1 MEQNGEKSTEKNRR
15 DRLEQRIGLQRA
27 GLAFEALWHK
37 AHWPLMVLGL
47 AAIVVF
53 SGVLNSLAGNHRL
66 AVLAGLAI
74 LFVGSLVP
82 LVRLALPSRYQAMR
96 RMESEA
102 QVAHRGVSSADENMA
117 QEFSSEEQR
126 VIWEEHKRR
135 QLMQLEEVPV
145 ATPRSGWR
153 DFDPMA
159 LRVPVALGLVA
170 AALLGTGEFSKNLV
184 GAIDPPPPVA
194 LNPVTVDAWVRP
206 PAYTGK
212 PPVLLTSPAMVA
224 KRAANPATEVP
235 AGSVVSLRVNNA
247 ELVEFKSSAVVP
259 LKQAKTETG
268 STAEV
273 TLDKQTKLDVV
284 ADGKIVESFN
294 FATLAD
300 APPTIVIPKAP
311 EVAARGGLTVHWE
324 VKDDYGVKNVTSEI
338 SLTDEQEGGV
348 GFEGNGVFLW
358 DAPKFE
364 VRLKRPNT
372 RDEKGKTT
380 QDLTA
385 HPWAG
390 LRVEMLVTATDAAGQ
405 ATVAKP
411 VLLTLPERP
420 FLRPLSKA
428 LIEQRK
434 ALIIVPDKAPEVAG
448 LFKLILAYPKGL
460 TERSAYLV
468 RLSAIASRLE
478 NSGDYDAVKDAIT
491 DLWQLAVDIDE
502 GSLADARAELKALK
516 EELERAIREGAPPE
530 KIAELSR
537 RMREAMNRL
546 MDQMQAEREQR
557 RKEGGQRE
565 QQQSG
570 NSKPITPE
578 DLQKMMDA
586 IEELSKQGAQEQAQA
601 LLDELDRILQNLEMG
616 DQQQAGGD
624 RGQMQGMMDQ
634 LGEMMKRQ
642 QQLMDETQRMPNG
655 GEGEGEEGEQGEGQQ
670 PGEGQGEGQG
680 QGQGQMGE
688 GEGQSPN
695 GTRPGK
701 GKGRSRQGM
710 AQEQGEL
717 GELLDRM
724 MKELGRD
731 APGKFG
737 DARKGMGGSEQ
748 DLRGGNREGALKNQ
762 GDAMKA
768 LREGAGEL
776 GRKMREQARRGQG
789 QNGRDGNRDGEG
801 AGRETD
807 DPLGR
812 PRATR
817 NPDTEGPDK
826 DIVPSELAMRRA
838 REILEMLRN
847 RANEGT
853 LSDTERSYIDRLLR
867 GLY

>member
-1 MEQNGEKSTEKNRR
+1 MKQNGEKNRR
-15 DRLEQRIGLQRA
+15 DRLERQIGWQRA
-27 GLAFEALWHK
+27 ALALEVLWRQ

-47 AAIVVF
+47 GAIVVF
-53 SGVLNSLAGNHRL
+53 SGALNGIAGNHRL

-74 LFVGSLVP
+74 LFVGTLVP

-102 QVAHRGVSSADENMA
+102 QVAHRRVSSVDEDIA

-126 VIWEEHKRR
+126 LIWEEHKRR

-145 ATPRSGWR
+145 AAPRSAWR

-184 GAIDPPPPVA
+184 GAIDPPPPVV

-212 PPVLLTSPAMVA
+212 PPVLLTSPAMRA
-224 KRAANPATEVP
+224 KRATNPVIDVP

-247 ELVEFKSSAVVP
+247 QVVEFKSTDAAPS
-259 LKQAKTETG
+259 KQAKTETG
-268 STAEV
+268 ATAEV
-273 TLDKQTKLDVV
+273 TLTKTAQLDVV
-284 ADGKIVESFN
+284 ADNKIVESFN

-300 APPTIVIPKAP
+300 MPPVIVIPKEP

-338 SLTDEQEGGV
+338 SLTDEQQGGV

-358 DAPKFE
+358 DAPKYE

-390 LRVEMLVTATDAAGQ
+390 LRVEMLLTATDAAGQ

-411 VLLTLPERP
+411 IVLTLPERP

-434 ALIIVPDKAPEVAG
+434 ALIIVPDKAPDVAA
-448 LFKLILAYPKGL
+448 LFRLILAYPKGL

-468 RLSAIASRLE
+468 RLSAIASHLE
-478 NSGDYDAVKDAIT
+478 NSRDNDEVKEAIT

-537 RMREAMNRL
+537 RMRDAMNRL
-546 MDQMQAEREQR
+546 MDQMQAERDQR
-557 RKEGGQRE
+557 RKEGGQR
-565 QQQSG
+565 QQQAG
-570 NSKPITPE
+570 DSKPITQE

-616 DQQQAGGD
+616 DGQQAGGD
-624 RGQMQGMMDQ
+624 RGQMQEMMDQ

-655 GEGEGEEGEQGEGQQ
+655 GEGEGEEGEGQQ
-670 PGEGQGEGQG
+670 PGQGQGE
-680 QGQGQMGE
+680 GQMGE

-701 GKGRSRQGM
+701 GRGRQGM
-710 AQEQGEL
+710 AQEQSEL
-717 GELLDRM
+717 GQLLDRM
-724 MKELGRD
+724 MRELGRD

-737 DARKGMGGSEQ
+737 DARKGMGGAEQ

-762 GDAMKA
+762 GEAMKN

-776 GRKMREQARRGQG
+776 GRRMREQARRGQG
-789 QNGRDGNRDGEG
+789 RNGQDGNRDGEG
-801 AGRETD
+801 AGRDTD

-817 NPDTEGPDK
+817 NPDTEGSDK

-838 REILEMLRN
+838 REILDMLRN

-853 LSDTERSYIDRLLR
+853 LSDTERGYIDRLLR

>member
-1 MEQNGEKSTEKNRR
+1 MEQNGEKNRR
-15 DRLEQRIGLQRA
+15 DRLERQIGWQRV
-27 GLAFEALWHK
+27 ALVLEVLWRH
-37 AHWPLMVLGL
+37 AHWPLMVLGVG
-47 AAIVVF
+47 AIVVF
-53 SGVLNSLAGNHRL
+53 SGVLNGLAGQHRL
-66 AVLAGLAI
+66 AVLAALAI
-74 LFVGSLVP
+74 LFVGTLVP

-102 QVAHRGVSSADENMA
+102 QVAHRRVSSVDEDIA

-126 VIWEEHKRR
+126 LIWEEHKRR
-135 QLMQLEEVPV
+135 QLMQLEEVAV
-145 ATPRSGWR
+145 APPRSAWR

-212 PPVLLTSPAMVA
+212 PPVLLTSPAMRA
-224 KRAANPATEVP
+224 KRTANPLIDVP

-247 ELVEFKSSAVVP
+247 QVVEFKSTDAAPS
-259 LKQAKTETG
+259 KQAKTETG
-268 STAEV
+268 ATAEV
-273 TLDKQTKLDVV
+273 TLSKNAQLDVV
-284 ADGKIVESFN
+284 ADNKIVESFN

-300 APPTIVIPKAP
+300 TPPTIVIPKEP
-311 EVAARGGLTVHWE
+311 EVATRGGLTVHWE
-324 VKDDYGVKNVTSEI
+324 VKDDYGVKTVTSEL

-358 DAPKFE
+358 DAPKFD

-390 LRVEMLVTATDAAGQ
+390 LRVEMLLTATDAAGQ

-411 VLLTLPERP
+411 ILVTLPERP

-434 ALIIVPDKAPEVAG
+434 VLIIVPDKAPDVAA
-448 LFKLILAYPKGL
+448 LFRLILAYPKGL

-468 RLSAIASRLE
+468 RLSAIASHLE
-478 NSGDYDAVKDAIT
+478 NSRDNDEVKEAIT
-491 DLWQLAVDIDE
+491 DLWQLAIDIDE

-537 RMREAMNRL
+537 RMRDAMNRL
-546 MDQMQAEREQR
+546 MDQMQAEIEQR

-565 QQQSG
+565 QRRVSELV
-570 NSKPITPE
+570 TPE

-586 IEELSKQGAQEQAQA
+586 IEELSKQGAQDQAQA
-601 LLDELDRILQNLEMG
+601 LLDELDRILQNLQLV
-616 DQQQAGGD
+616 DPQQAGGD
-624 RGQMQGMMDQ
+624 GGQMQGMMDQ

-655 GEGEGEEGEQGEGQQ
+655 GEGEGEEGEGQQGEGQQ

-701 GKGRSRQGM
+701 GGKGRGRQGM

-717 GELLDRM
+717 GQLLDRM

-762 GDAMKA
+762 GEAMKN

-817 NPDTEGPDK
+817 NPDTEGPEK

-838 REILEMLRN
+838 REILDMLRN

>member
-1 MEQNGEKSTEKNRR
+1 MNDATEVNRR
-15 DRLEQRIGLQRA
+15 EKLDRQIGLQRA
-27 GLAFEALWHK
+27 AMVWEALWAK
-37 AHWPLMVLGL
+37 AHWPAMVLAL
-47 AAIVVF
+47 AAIIVF
-53 SGVLNSLAGNHRL
+53 SGVLNSLNGSYRL
-66 AVLAGLAI
+66 AILLSLGI

-82 LVRLALPSRYQAMR
+82 AIRMVFPSRYQAMR
-96 RMESEA
+96 RMERDA
-102 QVAHRGVSSADENMA
+102 AVAHRGVSAADENIV
-117 QEFSSEEQR
+117 QEFESEEHR
-126 VIWEEHKRR
+126 AIWEEHKRR
-135 QLMQLEEVPV
+135 QLMKLEHVPV
-145 ATPRSGWR
+145 SPPRSQWR
-153 DFDPMA
+153 NFDPRA

-170 AALLGTGEFSKNLV
+170 AALLGSGEFSKNLV
-184 GAIDPPPPVA
+184 GAVNPPPPVA
-194 LNPVTVDAWVRP
+194 LSPVAVDAWVRP

-212 PPVLLTSPAMVA
+212 PPVLLTSPAMRA
-224 KRAANPATEVP
+224 KRDANPNIDVP
-235 AGSVVSLRVNNA
+235 AGSVISLRVNNA
-247 ELVEFKSSAVVP
+247 ELVDVKLLGADGAAVDVP
-259 LKQAKTETG
+259 HKHAKTENG
-268 STAEV
+268 ATAEV
-273 TLDKQTKLDVV
+273 TLSKSLKMEVV
-284 ADGKIVESFN
+284 ADGKSVESFAFN
-294 FATLAD
+294 TIAD
-300 APPTIVIPKAP
+300 SPPVITIPKAP

-338 SLTDEQEGGV
+338 SLSDEQEGGV

-364 VRLKRPNT
+364 VRMKRPNA

-390 LRVEMLVTATDAAGQ
+390 FRVEMLLTATDAGGQ

-411 VLLTLPERP
+411 IVVALPERS

-434 ALIIVPDKAPEVAG
+434 VLIVVPDKAPEVAA
-448 LFKLILAYPKGL
+448 LFNMILSYPKGL

-468 RLSAIASRLE
+468 RLAAISSHLE
-478 NSGDYDAVKDAIT
+478 NSGDYDDVKEAIT
-491 DLWQLAVDIDE
+491 DLWQLAIDIDD

-537 RMREAMNRL
+537 RMKEAMNKL
-546 MDQMQAEREQR
+546 MEQMQAERER
-557 RKEGGQRE
+557 RQKEGGPQD
-565 QQQSG
+565 QQQQAG
-570 NSKPITPE
+570 QSKPITQE

-616 DQQQAGGD
+616 DQQQQGGD
-624 RGQMQGMMDQ
+624 GGQMQQLMDQ
-634 LGEMMKRQ
+634 LGEMMKKQ
-642 QQLMDETQRMPNG
+642 QQLMDETQKMPG
-655 GEGEGEEGEQGEGQQ
+655 QGEQGEEGQEGEGQQ
-670 PGEGQGEGQG
+670 PGQQGDGQMGGGQGGEGQ
-680 QGQGQMGE
+680 Q
-688 GEGQSPN
+688 
-695 GTRPGK
+695 PG
-701 GKGRSRQGM
+701 GKRGRGRQGM

-717 GELLDRM
+717 GEMLDRM

-737 DARKGMGGSEQ
+737 DARRGMGGAEK
-748 DLRGGNREGALKNQ
+748 DLGEGNREGALQNQ
-762 GDAMKA
+762 GEAMKN

-801 AGRETD
+801 AGRDTD

-817 NPDTEGPDK
+817 NPDVDGPEK